1 MKDVKPWVQEGYNL
15 SKMIT
20 KYIHIQ
26 TSSFQMLKSKIK
38 SLDNMHVS
46 MLFSRNIPPSPSPT
60 ESKSL
65 FWFVSMYDKNHY
77 NIVK

>member
-1 MKDVKPWVQEGYNL
+1 MKDVKSWVQESHSL

-38 SLDNMHVS
+38 SLRQPEKGEKDVLHQVN
-46 MLFSRNIPPSPSPT
+46 N
-60 ESKSL
+60 SKN
-65 FWFVSMYDKNHY
+65 DH
-77 NIVK
+77 

>member
-1 MKDVKPWVQEGYNL
+1 MKDVKSWVQESHSL

-38 SLDNMHVS
+38 SLRQPEPGVGRGHNNTYRRTKRRV
-46 MLFSRNIPPSPSPT
+46 
-60 ESKSL
+60 
-65 FWFVSMYDKNHY
+65 
-77 NIVK
+77 IVNLSSGIMQIRS